1 MSIVKFKTKIRNGKI
16 KIPKTYLNRLSD
28 MVNVILVSDEEL
40 QGKDVIAQL
49 IDSPLKVVDFRPLER
64 DKIHER

>member
-16 KIPKTYLNRLSD
+16 NIPKTYLNRLSD

-49 IDSPLKVVDFRPLER
+49 IDSPL
-64 DKIHER
+64 